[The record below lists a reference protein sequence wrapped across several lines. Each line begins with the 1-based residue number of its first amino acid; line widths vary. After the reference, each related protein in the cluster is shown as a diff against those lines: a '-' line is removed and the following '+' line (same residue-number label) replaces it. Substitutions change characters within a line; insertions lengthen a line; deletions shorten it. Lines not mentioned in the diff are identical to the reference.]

1 MDQNNSR
8 DQNFAPSF
16 RNDSH
21 ISSRNEHR
29 TATPYFKMTVIYH
42 FKTRSGLL
50 LISKRQ
56 SFVISKGSSY
66 SFERI
71 DIYHI
76 ERKIGAVISIGHS
89 FIISK
94 GLLTF
99 NLLWDSFF
107 QPTVLCVIRLVSL
120 LLVRITH
127 KTAGTP
133 EAQKMPFY
141 D

>member
-1 MDQNNSR
+1 M
-8 DQNFAPSF
+8 
-16 RNDSH
+16 
-21 ISSRNEHR
+21 
-29 TATPYFKMTVIYH
+29 
-42 FKTRSGLL
+42 

-71 DIYHI
+71 DIYHL

-99 NLLWDSFF
+99 NLYGTLF
-107 QPTVLCVIRLVSL
+107 QPTVLCVIRLEFL
-120 LLVRITH
+120 PLVRITH
-127 KTAGTP
+127 KTAGTAGGEKTP
-133 EAQKMPFY
+133 LY